1 MTLARTREG
10 SARIKWFLLG
20 RGSARARAAWYAVQ
34 AAARRLLFL
43 EMQDGS
49 WQSPSGQLEPSMP
62 ACNGEV
68 CRFLDIIRTS

>member
-1 MTLARTREG
+1 M
-10 SARIKWFLLG
+10 
-20 RGSARARAAWYAVQ
+20 Q